1 VKGLSPGGS
10 LLVWTRSR
18 RATDHDLWLLIGDFP
33 KIPAIPHLRVTTRRP
48 GTSKPPVQ
56 QGQLRVVDTEDFKM
70 KHKLAMFFAL
80 AISLCTI
87 SMSLFAHHGNAS
99 YESDKTITVLGNV
112 TEWLWANPH
121 CFLKVD
127 VKDDK
132 GELTHWVVETSNPQ
146 DMARQ
151 GWARDSFKAGDEIT
165 ITLIQAKN
173 GRPIGRF
180 AGKSLLLDRKPFP
193 PIASNGSGTTP
204 TQAKPQ

>member
-1 VKGLSPGGS
+1 M
-10 LLVWTRSR
+10 RHR
-18 RATDHDLWLLIGDFP
+18 
-33 KIPAIPHLRVTTRRP
+33 
-48 GTSKPPVQ
+48 
-56 QGQLRVVDTEDFKM
+56 
-70 KHKLAMFFAL
+70 LAMIFAL

-99 YESDKTITVLGNV
+99 YESDKTITVSGNV

-121 CFLKVD
+121 CFLKLD
-127 VKDDK
+127 VKDDR

-165 ITLIQAKN
+165 ISLIQAKN

-180 AGKSLLLDRKPFP
+180 AGKSLLLNRKPFP
-193 PIASNGSGTTP
+193 PIASNGSGTAP
-204 TQAKPQ
+204 TQAKPE